1 MDRTDFLFE
10 LLDWEYVILGFV
22 DDEVG
27 SRCIEWDTED
37 EPELVDQVVAR
48 MTDGISGR
56 ACDRV
61 QVYKIQKIDEIQNT
75 DKGNLK
81 GSDS

>member
-1 MDRTDFLFE
+1 MDKMSFLFE
-10 LLDWEYVILGFV
+10 LLDWDYVILGFV
-22 DDEVG
+22 DDEEG

-37 EPELVDQVVAR
+37 EPELVKQVVAR

-61 QVYKIQKIDEIQNT
+61 QVYQIKKIEEIHSS
-75 DKGNLK
+75 DAGEK
-81 GSDS
+81 SDS

>member
-1 MDRTDFLFE
+1 MDRMSFLFE
-10 LLDWEYVILGFV
+10 LLDWDYVILGFV
-22 DDEVG
+22 DDEEG

-37 EPELVDQVVAR
+37 EPELVKQVVAR

-61 QVYKIQKIDEIQNT
+61 QVYQIKKIEEIHNS
-75 DKGNLK
+75 DAGVK
-81 GSDS
+81 SDS